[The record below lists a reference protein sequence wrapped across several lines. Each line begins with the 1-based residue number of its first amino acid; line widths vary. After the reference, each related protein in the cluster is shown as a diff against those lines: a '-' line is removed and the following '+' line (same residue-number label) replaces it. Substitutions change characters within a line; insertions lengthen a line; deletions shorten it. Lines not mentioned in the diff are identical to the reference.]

1 MTAEAQR
8 GGGAPIVCEPMTA
21 ATLPGALRVITE
33 FLTADPH
40 YLASSAAYGATDAST
55 TAKAL
60 ALFLARPELGF
71 VWVAK
76 EGDQVVAACVACY
89 AISTTRGGLVIK
101 LDDVSVLPDHLG
113 RGIGTAM
120 LDALKARLR
129 TLDVSRIDIGCHR
142 DNDGAWRFYERQ
154 GFVPLDEERLAC
166 VL

>member
-1 MTAEAQR
+1 MT
-8 GGGAPIVCEPMTA
+8 GGARCNELPIVCAPMTA

-55 TAKAL
+55 TARAL
-60 ALFLARPELGF
+60 DLFLARPELGF
-71 VWVAK
+71 VWIAQR
-76 EGDQVVAACVACY
+76 GDEVVAACVACY

-113 RGIGTAM
+113 QGIGTAM
-120 LDALKARLR
+120 LDALKAHLR
-129 TLDVSRIDIGCHR
+129 ALAVSRIDIGCHR
-142 DNDGAWRFYERQ
+142 DNDGAWRFYERH